1 MQDLFKK
8 FIVMN
13 KPRTTIDATNLRLF
27 THIIDYDNNYFREG
41 DFIAINSVRVSDMF
55 LADGCLIYQDSTTAA
70 KTLLFNS

>member
-1 MQDLFKK
+1 
-8 FIVMN
+8 MN
-13 KPRTTIDATNLRLF
+13 KPRTTIDATNLQLF

-55 LADGCLIYQDSTTAA
+55 LADSCLIYQDSTTAA

>member
-1 MQDLFKK
+1 MQDLF
-8 FIVMN
+8 N
-13 KPRTTIDATNLRLF
+13 ATNLRLF